1 MTPVSPQNYERQ
13 HDMTVV
19 VSSHDIWGDCHT
31 VIQNRNTIC
40 ARLQFACLHQS
51 ELLENRDWA
60 GLCLRWQ
67 SPGLPRAVS
76 KALVEKSNDFPVHVQ
91 YCPHSRAVNGLS
103 SSLLSQHWDL
113 IFRSALLGL
122 PFKDHTSHSL
132 IPPEGRPPNM
142 TNSSGQKCLP
152 AAFLVV
158 KKESRA
164 SRNTTSKKAGEEGP
178 LTLGTRS
185 LNMK

>member
-113 IFRSALLGL
+113 IFRTALLGL

-132 IPPEGRPPNM
+132 IDPNFFLQNSNEQSDNKSSVFLTPM
-142 TNSSGQKCLP
+142 TP
-152 AAFLVV
+152 A
-158 KKESRA
+158 
-164 SRNTTSKKAGEEGP
+164 P
-178 LTLGTRS
+178 
-185 LNMK
+185 